1 MEEKAELLRT
11 LPDMW
16 NMLEPKQKQNVVR
29 SLVHK
34 VVLTNGKIQVY
45 FKQSQYERLLVGEMP
60 LTNQVATN

>member
-16 NMLEPKQKQNVVR
+16 SMLEPLQKQNVVR

-34 VVLTNGKIQVY
+34 VVLTNENIQVY
-45 FKQSQYERLLVGEMP
+45 FKQNQYERLLIGDMP
-60 LTNQVATN
+60 LKKGKNN